1 MSKCGL
7 CGTED
12 MATHQILR
20 CKVPF
25 NAGTIDEIDDW
36 MLAFSEFEGCE
47 NDQAVDLLR
56 DACTLMHSLSLDVE
70 EFLTAKGGE

>member
-7 CGTED
+7 CGVED

-25 NAGTIDEIDDW
+25 DAGTVDEIQDW
-36 MLAFSEFEGCE
+36 MLTYSEFEGCDNVE
-47 NDQAVDLLR
+47 AASMLR
-56 DACTLMHSLSLDVE
+56 DACTMLHSISVKVE
-70 EFLTAKGGE
+70 DFVRSQR